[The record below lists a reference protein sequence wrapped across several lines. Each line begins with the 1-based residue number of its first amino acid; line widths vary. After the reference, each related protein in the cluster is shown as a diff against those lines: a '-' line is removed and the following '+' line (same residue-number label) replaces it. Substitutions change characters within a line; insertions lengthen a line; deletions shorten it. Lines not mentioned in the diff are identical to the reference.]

1 MAVSLH
7 DDSKGNAIPRAG
19 VHKMAGV
26 ENRILLDNEAN
37 NRSFSCAA
45 SIIDLWK
52 DAGRDIPF
60 TISGISM
67 EPFLKSGDRVVV
79 RTVYSEQLKR
89 GDIIAFRSAGRVIIH
104 RLMGGRKTDKG
115 LVYCQK
121 GDNLGGWTWIPE
133 EAIIGKV
140 VSIRGPKY
148 IADMGDT
155 MWRYLNTAL
164 GIWGTGQIAF
174 KVALKSA
181 KAALVGDNQ
190 MAYVSMLE
198 RSLRNALLP
207 LTGCLLRLLHK
218 NPK

>member
-1 MAVSLH
+1 MVSV
-7 DDSKGNAIPRAG
+7 KN
-19 VHKMAGV
+19 K
-26 ENRILLDNEAN
+26 ILLDNEAN
-37 NRSFSCAA
+37 NRSFSCTA

-52 DAGRDIPF
+52 DAGRDISF

-89 GDIIAFRSAGRVIIH
+89 GDIIAFRSEGRVIIH

-121 GDNLGGWTWIPE
+121 GDNLGGWTWISG

-140 VSIRGPKY
+140 VSIRGLKH

-164 GIWGTGQIAF
+164 GIWGAGQIAF

-190 MAYVSMLE
+190 MVYVSMLE
-198 RSLRNALLP
+198 RSLRNVLLL
-207 LTGCLLRLLHK
+207 LTGCLFRLLHK